1 MFRTT
6 FTNHSALGTAVS
18 VITDVFYA
26 VYTGFTVIA
35 EVSFSANAIL
45 TYITSATD
53 FRICTVGTFFIT
65 IRTNRRTFR
74 TAASANTGFYTFTA
88 VIAFI
93 APAAIAYT
101 VVAHAAAAAEKSR
114 AVFTVFLTFANIR
127 TLPTAVSAFTDV
139 SCAVS
144 ASVTVVAPV
153 FRTGTILTDSSTVRA
168 HLVF

>member
-6 FTNHSALGTAVS
+6 FTNRSTLGTAVP

-45 TYITSATD
+45 TYITSAAN

-74 TAASANTGFYTFTA
+74 TAAATNTGFYTFTA

-93 APAAIAYT
+93 APSAIAYT
-101 VVAHAAAAAEKSR
+101 VVAHTTAIAEKSR
-114 AVFTVFLTFANIR
+114 TVFTVFLTFTDIR
-127 TLPTAVSAFTDV
+127 TLPAAVSAFADV
-139 SCAVS
+139 PRTVS
-144 ASVTVVAPV
+144 AAVTVVTP
-153 FRTGTILTDSSTVRA
+153 IL
-168 HLVF
+168 

>member
-6 FTNHSALGTAVS
+6 FTNRSTLRTAVP

-45 TYITSATD
+45 TNITSATD
-53 FRICTVGTFFIT
+53 FCIRTIGAFFIT
-65 IRTNRRTFR
+65 IRTNCRTFR
-74 TAASANTGFYTFTA
+74 TAASTNTGFHTFAT

-101 VVAHAAAAAEKSR
+101 VVAHAAAIAEKPR
-114 AVFTVFLTFANIR
+114 TVFTVFLTFTDIR
-127 TLPTAVSAFTDV
+127 TLPAAVSAFADV
-139 SCAVS
+139 PRTVS
-144 ASVTVVAPV
+144 AAVTVVTP
-153 FRTGTILTDSSTVRA
+153 IL
-168 HLVF
+168 

>member
-6 FTNHSALGTAVS
+6 FTNRSTLGTAVS

-74 TAASANTGFYTFTA
+74 TAAATNTCFYTFTT

-101 VVAHAAAAAEKSR
+101 VVAHAAAITEKPR
-114 AVFTVFLTFANIR
+114 TVFTVFLTFTDIC
-127 TLPTAVSAFTDV
+127 TLPAAVSAFTDI
-139 SCAVS
+139 SRAVS
-144 ASVTVVAPV
+144 AAITVIAP
-153 FRTGTILTDSSTVRA
+153 IL
-168 HLVF
+168 

>member
-6 FTNHSALGTAVS
+6 FTNHSTLGTAVS

-45 TYITSATD
+45 TNITSATD
-53 FRICTVGTFFIT
+53 FCIRTIGAFFIT

-74 TAASANTGFYTFTA
+74 ASGTANTGFYTFSA

-127 TLPTAVSAFTDV
+127 TL
-139 SCAVS
+139 
-144 ASVTVVAPV
+144 
-153 FRTGTILTDSSTVRA
+153 
-168 HLVF
+168 